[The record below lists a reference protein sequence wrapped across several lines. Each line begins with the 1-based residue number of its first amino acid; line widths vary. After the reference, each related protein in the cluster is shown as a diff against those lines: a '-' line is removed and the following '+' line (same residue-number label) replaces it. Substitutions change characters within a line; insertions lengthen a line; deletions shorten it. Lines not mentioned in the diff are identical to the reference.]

1 LVQWWGSAADFPS
14 AGSVESRPSID
25 VKEEIKITFDEFGWR
40 ALNERAVEEGASLD
54 ELVSLALSYYESE
67 LSSARVATDVPRFR
81 QAPRGEARSLTIEID
96 EDVMRRIAEEGERR
110 GVALER
116 VCEHAALLFLA
127 DLDAGKVAQQVIRRA
142 RSRAGPPRFGPGT
155 SA

>member
-1 LVQWWGSAADFPS
+1 MGSAADFPS
-14 AGSVESRPSID
+14 TRSVESRPSIG

-40 ALNERAVEEGASLD
+40 ALNERAVEEGASLA

-67 LSSARVATDVPRFR
+67 LSSPRAATDVPRFR

-96 EDVMRRIAEEGERR
+96 EEVMRRIAEEGERR
-110 GVALER
+110 GVAVER
-116 VCEHAALLFLA
+116 VYEHAALLFLA
-127 DLDAGKVAQQVIRRA
+127 DLDAGRVAQQVIRRA
-142 RSRAGPPRFGPGT
+142 RSGAGPPRFGPGT

>member
-1 LVQWWGSAADFPS
+1 MVQWWGSAADFPS

>member
-1 LVQWWGSAADFPS
+1 M
-14 AGSVESRPSID
+14 
-25 VKEEIKITFDEFGWR
+25 KITFDEFGWR

-127 DLDAGKVAQQVIRRA
+127 DLDAGRVAQQVIRRA
-142 RSRAGPPRFGPGT
+142 RSGAGPPRFGPGT

>member
-1 LVQWWGSAADFPS
+1 L
-14 AGSVESRPSID
+14 RPSIDVKVD

-40 ALNERAVEEGASLD
+40 ALSERAVEEGASLD

-67 LSSARVATDVPRFR
+67 LSSARAATDVPRFR

-110 GVALER
+110 GVGLER

-127 DLDAGKVAQQVIRRA
+127 DLDAGRVAQQVIRRA
-142 RSRAGPPRFGPGT
+142 RSGAGPPRFGPGT
-155 SA
+155 SP

>member
-1 LVQWWGSAADFPS
+1 
-14 AGSVESRPSID
+14 

-96 EDVMRRIAEEGERR
+96 EDVMRRIAEEGGRR

-127 DLDAGKVAQQVIRRA
+127 DLDAGRVAQQVIRRA
-142 RSRAGPPRFGPGT
+142 RSGAGPPRFGPGT

>member
-1 LVQWWGSAADFPS
+1 
-14 AGSVESRPSID
+14 
-25 VKEEIKITFDEFGWR
+25 
-40 ALNERAVEEGASLD
+40 
-54 ELVSLALSYYESE
+54 
-67 LSSARVATDVPRFR
+67 
-81 QAPRGEARSLTIEID
+81 
-96 EDVMRRIAEEGERR
+96 MRRIAEEGERR